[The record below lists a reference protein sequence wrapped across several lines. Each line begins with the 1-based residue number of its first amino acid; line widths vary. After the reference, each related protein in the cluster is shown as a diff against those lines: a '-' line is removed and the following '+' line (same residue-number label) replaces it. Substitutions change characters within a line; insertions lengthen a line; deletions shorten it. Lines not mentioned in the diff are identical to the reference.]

1 MAVSTNISGLAPY
14 YDDFN
19 SSGNDN
25 KNYLRILFKPGVAV
39 QTRELNQLQ
48 TAIQNQIDKLG
59 RHVFQENSRVL
70 GGDFSVNTDIDSI
83 DITLLSGYNTDSLI
97 TSNLLNK
104 EISNSDDT
112 VTATVIG
119 FQKLTGSVYKLFL
132 RYTKVTDTSSASD
145 SPSGTFQTPIYSKT
159 FSSGDS
165 LDISGTSIGTIDAIG
180 IAVQYILNE
189 GVFFTKGSFVVASAQ
204 SVFLDTGS

>member
-48 TAIQNQIDKLG
+48 TAIQNQIDKFG

-70 GGDFSVNTDIDSI
+70 GGDFSVNTDVDSI

-104 EISNSDDT
+104 EISI
-112 VTATVIG
+112 V
-119 FQKLTGSVYKLFL
+119 
-132 RYTKVTDTSSASD
+132 
-145 SPSGTFQTPIYSKT
+145 PYS
-159 FSSGDS
+159 
-165 LDISGTSIGTIDAIG
+165 
-180 IAVQYILNE
+180 
-189 GVFFTKGSFVVASAQ
+189 
-204 SVFLDTGS
+204 